1 VIAKNPNVAK
11 NTLKDIDEDLTYSNI
26 NFVLTKAILLNSLL
40 SLIGS
45 DLSYRRGLE
54 PRSVR
59 SEINKSSAVGVLLAA
74 YALSFAAS
82 PRAVQNI
89 PPRHGCVDALYS
101 ISTVALGR

>member
-1 VIAKNPNVAK
+1 LQKNPNVAK

-59 SEINKSSAVGVLLAA
+59 SEINKSSAVGRAPIGSNQIE
-74 YALSFAAS
+74 LSTIRFDLNRIEFFIS
-82 PRAVQNI
+82 SIRANI
-89 PPRHGCVDALYS
+89 R
-101 ISTVALGR
+101 

>member
-1 VIAKNPNVAK
+1 MIAKTPNVAK

-26 NFVLTKAILLNSLL
+26 SFLLTKAILLNSLL

-59 SEINKSSAVGVLLAA
+59 SEINKSSAVGILLAA
-74 YALSFAAS
+74 YALLLRGKPTSR
-82 PRAVQNI
+82 PE
-89 PPRHGCVDALYS
+89 YS
-101 ISTVALGR
+101 S